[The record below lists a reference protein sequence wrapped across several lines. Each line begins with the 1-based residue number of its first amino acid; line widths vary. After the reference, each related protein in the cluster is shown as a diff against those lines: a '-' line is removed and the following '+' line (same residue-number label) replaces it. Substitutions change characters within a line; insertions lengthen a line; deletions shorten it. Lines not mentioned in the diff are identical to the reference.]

1 MIIRSK
7 RIPISESFVTCPKF
21 ARFASEMDGSTVVDL
36 SVLKTLPLTIQ
47 SSNHN
52 ERKQLFEELDNVLI
66 YSKLLNETN
75 EGMWMFD

>member
-1 MIIRSK
+1 
-7 RIPISESFVTCPKF
+7 
-21 ARFASEMDGSTVVDL
+21 MDGSTVVDL